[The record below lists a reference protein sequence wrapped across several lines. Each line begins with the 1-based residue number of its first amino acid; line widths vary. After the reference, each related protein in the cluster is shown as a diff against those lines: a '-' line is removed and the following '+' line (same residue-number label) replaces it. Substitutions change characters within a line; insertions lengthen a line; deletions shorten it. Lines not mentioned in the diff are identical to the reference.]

1 VTHTGDEHA
10 VDAAELNQAF
20 GNPLKLEA
28 PLKRGVRVIAAHCA
42 SEGYS
47 RDFRDFSRKENFRLF
62 LDMMDQ
68 KEYEGLLYADVSAML
83 ARLRAGYLTSIL
95 ERDDLHNRLIYGSD
109 YPVPAINI
117 VVSSDLLV
125 SYGLITREQK
135 NLLDKVRSY
144 NPVLFSI
151 LAMRMLKHPTK
162 GTKFPSSMF
171 YMNALD

>member
-1 VTHTGDEHA
+1 MTHTGDEHA

-68 KEYEGLLYADVSAML
+68 KEYEGLLYAGTCIFHLMML
-83 ARLRAGYLTSIL
+83 MPYRCFSDACSTSCWL
-95 ERDDLHNRLIYGSD
+95 FD
-109 YPVPAINI
+109 IN
-117 VVSSDLLV
+117 S
-125 SYGLITREQK
+125 GTR
-135 NLLDKVRSY
+135 
-144 NPVLFSI
+144 
-151 LAMRMLKHPTK
+151 
-162 GTKFPSSMF
+162 
-171 YMNALD
+171 